1 MPQFLPFEATSAAGD
16 PNFPD
21 HLPVSGG
28 GGGVSPSPQ
37 VLQQLGADLSA
48 TERDSGGT
56 FIAGTSATYT
66 WVAPT
71 DVNSI
76 FVLMASA
83 GSSGAGASNGNVG
96 GSAGAVWMGWITI
109 VPGQTYTILV
119 GNSSIHSGGNNNIH
133 QPGGNTS
140 IAGSA
145 TALIDGQ
152 GNATIACQAATQT
165 GNAGTTGNV
174 VYTNYAPITG
184 STALPLDIDHL
195 TNSVRTFAFNP
206 AEGRL
211 TAAEFNSSYFIQ
223 GNVGR
228 EGGQNILTR
237 ATDISSTSNGGGGG
251 AGFVR
256 PTHIQNGRGMAGGR
270 GGIRILWYSNDQF
283 AVNHPLVLQP

>member
-1 MPQFLPFEATSAAGD
+1 MINSELVVAVPQYSYSASSSS
-16 PNFPD
+16 
-21 HLPVSGG
+21 HS
-28 GGGVSPSPQ
+28 SS
-37 VLQQLGADLSA
+37 VLNV
-48 TERDSGGT
+48 RR
-56 FIAGTSATYT
+56 
-66 WVAPT
+66 
-71 DVNSI
+71 
-76 FVLMASA
+76 
-83 GSSGAGASNGNVG
+83 SNKTC
-96 GSAGAVWMGWITI
+96 STTAAVRRC
-109 VPGQTYTILV
+109 
-119 GNSSIHSGGNNNIH
+119 IHSGGNNNIH